1 MALQDKMII
10 DQILKFLQIFFFY
23 VILVWIN
30 IYNQMFVNKSIQL
43 IWKINVR
50 MIPFEGYV
58 DTISLWN
65 VGVIVLHFKKFWS
78 NVITNTENVDIE

>member
-30 IYNQMFVNKSIQL
+30 IYNQMFVDKSIQL

-65 VGVIVLHFKKFWS
+65 VGVIVLHFKKFWTY
-78 NVITNTENVDIE
+78 VITNTENVDIE